1 MDGVAYTVGSS
12 LDDDHKEIH
21 FSLKY
26 IAGIACARQTD
37 EIRGVLV
44 HEMVHCWQWNGHGS
58 APPGLIEGIAD
69 FVRLKAGLVPPHW
82 KPEGGGDWDAG
93 YQHTGYF
100 LDWLERRYGKG
111 AVQRIN
117 ERLRTGKYC
126 EGEFWEGLFDRGV
139 KELWNDYCKS
149 FRRHDDEEKE
159 EGGSEKVEEGLEQVE
174 ADTDG
179 EHEHKESVDTDG
191 EHEHKKPIDT
201 DSEHEQKEPIAPK
214 HAPVN
219 GQEQTQ
225 SREPERPDEKLD
237 DEDGEIVEL
246 DSDVEEPKKK

>member
-1 MDGVAYTVGSS
+1 MDGVAYTAGTS

-26 IAGIACARQTD
+26 IAGIACARRTD
-37 EIRGVLV
+37 EITGVLV

-111 AVQRIN
+111 AVRRIN

-139 KELWNDYCKS
+139 KELWKDYCKS

-174 ADTDG
+174 ANTDG
-179 EHEHKESVDTDG
+179 EHEQKESTDT
-191 EHEHKKPIDT
+191 T
-201 DSEHEQKEPIAPK
+201 
-214 HAPVN
+214 VN
-219 GQEQTQ
+219 TNK
-225 SREPERPDEKLD
+225 RNP
-237 DEDGEIVEL
+237 
-246 DSDVEEPKKK
+246 